1 MVCLKFDA
9 LVELN
14 TENPK
19 VSFFI
24 IDTVK
29 GVSRRSKRN
38 IVVEA
43 NFQVLLLRFWSK
55 SDSMVVFCDV

>member
-43 NFQVLLLRFWSK
+43 NFL
-55 SDSMVVFCDV
+55 